1 MSDRDILIE
10 NVKKYGQWPL
20 LLLFAYFLGLL
31 FAKGGII
38 ITAAAAS
45 LPLILVVF
53 AIIFSYPLSGMI
65 MAMVVGLIVNGV
77 TRYVSAPLGTSLD
90 IVLVI
95 SIFSALFSVSYE
107 NIKKLNNSLIWV
119 LLVWTGFT
127 MLEILNPEA
136 VSFEAWFYAVR
147 AISFYIIFLII
158 LTFLVLKTEK
168 FIDVF
173 INLWMIGAL
182 VAALYGMKQMYIG
195 LDHVEK
201 AWLETAADTHI
212 LFGKIRY
219 FSFCSDA
226 GQFGAFMSFS
236 TLVAVILSLKSDST
250 FKSVFYFIV
259 AVLCFWGMAISGTR
273 GAMFVFVGVLFYL
286 LLTKNFRIFTLG
298 FIVMAAIF
306 CFLRFTFIGQ
316 SNYQIQRMR
325 SAVNPQSDPSFKVR
339 LENQRKL
346 KAYLASRPIGGGI
359 GTIGYWGSRFSPGT
373 FLAET
378 PPDSHYVRIWAETG
392 IVGLTIHILTL
403 LFILARGFYLVYNL
417 RNPYLK
423 QKMMALYAGVFGILV
438 ASYGNQ
444 VLAQFPTIVFWSISV
459 GVIFLAPSL
468 DTDKTSDTVKPVM
481 Y

>member
-1 MSDRDILIE
+1 MLNRDILFE

-31 FAKGGII
+31 FAKGGIV
-38 ITAAAAS
+38 ITAVAAS
-45 LPLILVVF
+45 LPLVLVVF
-53 AIIFSYPLSGMI
+53 AIIFSYPISGMI
-65 MAMVVGLIVNGV
+65 MAMIVGLIVNGI

-95 SIFSALFSVSYE
+95 SIFSALFNVSYD
-107 NIKKLNNSLIWV
+107 NVKKLNNSLIWV
-119 LLVWTGFT
+119 LLLWTGFT
-127 MLEILNPEA
+127 VLEILNPEA

-158 LTFLVLKTEK
+158 LTFLVLKSEK
-168 FIDVF
+168 LIDVF

-182 VAALYGMKQMYIG
+182 VCALYGMKQMYIG

-236 TLVAVILSLKSDST
+236 SLVAIILSLKSNST
-250 FKSVFYFIV
+250 FKSGFYFVV

-273 GAMFVFVGVLFYL
+273 GAMFVFVGGLFYL
-286 LLTKNFRIFTLG
+286 LLTRNFRVFTLG
-298 FIVMAAIF
+298 FIAMAAVF

-339 LENQRKL
+339 LENQKKL
-346 KAYLASRPIGGGI
+346 KVYLASRPIGGGI

-392 IVGLTIHILTL
+392 IVGLMIHIFTL
-403 LFILARGFYLVYNL
+403 LFILGRGFYLVYNL
-417 RNPYLK
+417 RDPLLK

-444 VLAQFPTIVFWSISV
+444 VLAQFPTVVFWSISI
-459 GVIFLAPSL
+459 GVIFLAPSF
-468 DTDKTSDTVKPVM
+468 DTEETSKNIIPVKP
-481 Y
+481 